1 MILFISD
8 PKILQYTLDNY
19 STRRIYVYNLSSAI
33 YGFKELN
40 GLISNMSQIF
50 NKPIEDI
57 DTVQFDVTYASTILN
72 TPYRFA
78 DLFRIISGTF
88 EGDIV
93 VVLVFHDYY
102 RDAILESL
110 IKLIQQRYTIN
121 SWIIN
126 EIDDLQC
133 VYEDSPSVSGILN
146 YNEDVSRIRSLYASG
161 MIDELVLKPD
171 YREY

>member
-19 STRRIYVYNLSSAI
+19 SIRRTYVYNLSSAI

-40 GLISNMSQIF
+40 GLINNMSQVF

-57 DTVQFDVTYASTILN
+57 DTLQFDVTYANTILN

-78 DLFRIISGTF
+78 DLFRMIYGTF
-88 EGDIV
+88 EGNIV
-93 VVLVFHDYY
+93 VVLIFHDFY

-121 SWIIN
+121 PWIIN

-133 VYEDSPSVSGILN
+133 VCEDSPLVQGILN
-146 YNEDVSRIRSLYASG
+146 YNDDVSRIRSLYASG
-161 MIDELVLKPD
+161 MIDDLVIEP
-171 YREY
+171 YSREY